1 MIEKRLRRSIMEA
14 IKLQA
19 YVDQDGI
26 LRVQL
31 PTEAQGLDCE
41 VIVLYEPRR
50 KMTPLE
56 WYAFVNETYGS
67 LADDPIERGPELPAP
82 ERDEIE

>member
-1 MIEKRLRRSIMEA
+1 MW
-14 IKLQA
+14 KLKYA
-19 YVDQDGI
+19 YVDQHGI

-31 PTEAQGLDCE
+31 PADAQGLDCE
-41 VIVLYEPRR
+41 VIVLYEPRH
-50 KMTPLE
+50 KMTSSE
-56 WYAFVNETYGS
+56 WSTFVNETYGS